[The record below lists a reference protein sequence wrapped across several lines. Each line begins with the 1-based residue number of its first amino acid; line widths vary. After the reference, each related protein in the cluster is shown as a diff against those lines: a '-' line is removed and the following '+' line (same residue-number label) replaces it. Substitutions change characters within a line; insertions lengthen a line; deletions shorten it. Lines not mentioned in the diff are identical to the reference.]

1 MTPFTHLFISKSR
14 KVNFELSL
22 IIRDLVNVPLVSG
35 YYYVNWKLKNASHT
49 SGSTERVHIKDHQ
62 VTWNHP
68 INTLVQ
74 LVINKQQ
81 ILGGCDLKL
90 EIYKKGDKE
99 ELGSL
104 TINLSEYAGSGV
116 TTERYLLQNCKF
128 NSTIKLSLRMN
139 VKADSVNNNAIIPL
153 FQTPPLSRQQI
164 FKDIPTIVHQ
174 RLERS
179 KKSSSNTTNN
189 EEINSRTIT
198 SNSSKKSPLPPPLL
212 LHTVRKSQ
220 SVISLPNYCR
230 LQNSSFEEPSPIDF
244 VEQLFAAKPN
254 SLRVQS

>member
-1 MTPFTHLFISKSR
+1 MCKAM
-14 KVNFELSL
+14 
-22 IIRDLVNVPLVSG
+22 IRI
-35 YYYVNWKLKNASHT
+35 
-49 SGSTERVHIKDHQ
+49 HIKDHQ

-68 INTLVQ
+68 INTLIQ

-139 VKADSVNNNAIIPL
+139 VKADSVNNNTIIPL
-153 FQTPPLSRQQI
+153 FQTPPVSRQQI

-179 KKSSSNTTNN
+179 KKSNANN
-189 EEINSRTIT
+189 EDINSKTIT
-198 SNSSKKSPLPPPLL
+198 LNNGKKSLPPPLL

-220 SVISLPNYCR
+220 SVISLVTLTFFNA
-230 LQNSSFEEPSPIDF
+230 F
-244 VEQLFAAKPN
+244 VYGL
-254 SLRVQS
+254 VH